1 MNYLKKF
8 IALIITYIVF
18 VGMTWEPNVKLWSS
32 GIQFLFYLFELAI
45 LYTIIIELVND
56 NGIESTDNQ
65 DNQGQ

>member
-1 MNYLKKF
+1 MLKKC

-18 VGMTWEPNVKLWSS
+18 VGMTWEPNLKLWSG
-32 GIQFLFYLFELAI
+32 GIRFLFYLFELSI

>member
-1 MNYLKKF
+1 MLKKC

-18 VGMTWEPNVKLWSS
+18 VGMTWEPNVKLWSD
-32 GIQFLFYLFELAI
+32 GIKVIFYLFELGI

-56 NGIESTDNQ
+56 NGTEPTDYQ